1 MRDEGFLGERG
12 SVGLEVVE
20 IVMDVEETF
29 GIALPDARVS
39 EMQTVG
45 ELHECIVE
53 VLGRDMDETS
63 LRQVVLEKL
72 CGVLSASERVD
83 GENRLSSLFPYY
95 GRRRAWGRFEQA
107 VGWPLPPLERP
118 RAITGLL
125 VAIAALLGWVAGLVA
140 MFVFCPPDP
149 PAWLAAPL
157 GLGFALVAIYSLWRL
172 GRRLTIPLARCWPRG
187 LETVGDL
194 ADFIIRQ
201 HYGRV
206 VKREE
211 GFSREEVWC
220 ILQGIVADVLHVD
233 RERVTPGARLVED
246 LGAG

>member
-1 MRDEGFLGERG
+1 
-12 SVGLEVVE
+12 VGLEVVE

-29 GIALPDARVS
+29 GISLPDARVS
-39 EMQTVG
+39 EIRTVG
-45 ELHECIVE
+45 ELQECIVE
-53 VLGRDMDETS
+53 VLGRDLDEAS

-72 CGVLSASERVD
+72 CGVLTVGERVA
-83 GENRLSSLFPYY
+83 GETRLASLFPYA
-95 GRRRAWGRFEQA
+95 GRRRAWARLEQA
-107 VGWPLPPLERP
+107 LGWSLPPLERP
-118 RAITGLL
+118 RAVTGLL
-125 VAIAALLGWVAGLVA
+125 VAVAAVLGWVAGLVA

-157 GLGFALVAIYSLWRL
+157 GLGFAVVAIFLLWRL
-172 GRRLTIPLARCWPRG
+172 GRRLTIPLARCWPMG

-194 ADFIIRQ
+194 ADFIIRH

-211 GFSREEVWC
+211 GFSREGVWC
-220 ILQGIVADVLHVD
+220 ILQEIVANVLRVD
-233 RERVTPGARLVED
+233 RERVTPESHFVED